1 MPVLSIGLVV
11 GAVLGA
17 FVAGGSL
24 DRGFPV
30 EVAIVRGVVG
40 FMAVAVVG
48 YLGELVVV
56 TAPAKREAEKPAER
70 AGEREARSAP
80 EQAAAPRLIA
90 AARSLDNS
98 NDEESNADDAD
109 VDLRPAA

>member
-11 GAVLGA
+11 GAVIGA

-24 DRGFPV
+24 DAGFPV
-30 EVAIVRGVVG
+30 EVAIVRGVIG

-56 TAPAKREAEKPAER
+56 TAPRRPRAVEPASRDAGAREAAER
-70 AGEREARSAP
+70 T
-80 EQAAAPRLIA
+80 AAPRLIA
-90 AARSLDNS
+90 AARAL
-98 NDEESNADDAD
+98 NDSPDEQSNAEEAD